1 MIKHHPVTAGCHSHL
16 ENLLKHN
23 FKTIFPTSLN
33 LRKIKELIIEV
44 RNIYYTNVEFP
55 VLTLSI
61 INPMNSKIK
70 HKSFYLV
77 HRVGNNYRK
86 RRLDK

>member
-44 RNIYYTNVEFP
+44 RNIYYTDVEFP

-70 HKSFYLV
+70 QEFLFSTQSWKQLQKKEV
-77 HRVGNNYRK
+77 R
-86 RRLDK
+86 

>member
-16 ENLLKHN
+16 ENLLKHH

-33 LRKIKELIIEV
+33 LREIKELIIEV

-70 HKSFYLV
+70 QEFLFSTQSWKQLQKKEV
-77 HRVGNNYRK
+77 T
-86 RRLDK
+86 